1 MVSRSEPAGLMGLRY
16 LFDPLCG
23 WCYGAAPQIER
34 LAAYLQEQPGTGLS
48 LAPTGLFSGAG
59 ARRMDAGFADYAW
72 ANDVRI
78 EQLTGQRF
86 SERYRREVLGQ
97 IGASFDAGPA
107 YLALSAVALTA
118 PERELEALRHIQ
130 HARYVEGRDITAR
143 PPLVEML
150 HAQGLRAA
158 AERLQ
163 AADADLLAL
172 ESQRRAQ
179 SQALMRELGLH
190 GVPALVCEAPAGRRV
205 IRGQALYGEFSE
217 LLAELGL
224 AQA

>member
-1 MVSRSEPAGLMGLRY
+1 MVSRGAATGLSLHY

-23 WCYGAAPQIER
+23 WCYGAAPMIES
-34 LAAYLQEQPGTGLS
+34 LAVHLQGVPDAGLS
-48 LAPTGLFSGAG
+48 LVPTGLFSGSG

-130 HARYVEGRDITAR
+130 QARYIEGRDITTR
-143 PPLVEML
+143 PPLVELL
-150 HAQGLRAA
+150 HAHGLRAA

-163 AADADLLAL
+163 AADAELLAL
-172 ESQRRAQ
+172 ESQRREQ

-190 GVPALVCEAPAGRRV
+190 SVPALVCETPEGRRV

>member
-1 MVSRSEPAGLMGLRY
+1 MVSRLAPSALSLRY

-34 LAAYLQEQPGTGLS
+34 LAAHVLELPGSGLS

-97 IGASFDAGPA
+97 TGGNFDAGPA

-130 HARYVEGRDITAR
+130 LARYVEGLDITEPALLSQLLR
-143 PPLVEML
+143 
-150 HAQGLRAA
+150 AQGLRAA
-158 AERLQ
+158 AE
-163 AADADLLAL
+163 LLAGDEGDLRSL
-172 ESQRRAQ
+172 EAQRRAD
-179 SQALMRELGLH
+179 SQVLMRELGLH
-190 GVPALVCEAPAGRRV
+190 SVPALVCETPEGRRV
-205 IRGQALYGEFSE
+205 IRGQALYGEFAE

-224 AQA
+224 PQA

>member
-1 MVSRSEPAGLMGLRY
+1 MVSRGASTGLSLHY

-34 LAAYLQEQPGTGLS
+34 LAAHLQELPGSGLS

-59 ARRMDAGFADYAW
+59 ARRMDPGFADYAW

-97 IGASFDAGPA
+97 IGGNFDAGPA
-107 YLALSAVALTA
+107 YLAMSAVALTA

-130 HARYVEGRDITAR
+130 QARYVEGLDITAR
-143 PPLVEML
+143 PTLVEL
-150 HAQGLRAA
+150 LQAHGLRAA
-158 AERLQ
+158 AERLK
-163 AADADLLAL
+163 AADAELLAL
-172 ESQRRAQ
+172 ESQRREQ

-190 GVPALVCEAPAGRRV
+190 GVPALVCETPEGRRV
-205 IRGQALYGEFSE
+205 IRGQALYGEFAE